1 MLTNKRFATLY
12 RHNDALWAQYFIQD
26 NHLLR
31 AHVEQP
37 PDVDLADFVERGSH
51 FSADAATRYGLSPY
65 GFEAS
70 YKLYVTAVAE
80 GRAES
85 RRRAAEYQ
93 HRRRKTRCQTVCGT
107 LWIVCVPLLAAL
119 FAFLVML
126 GLAYDNT
133 VSFTVSLAPIL
144 AYCLLF
150 PIVVALFFWHLG
162 PLLIY
167 LLIALAVP
175 LFLLPALYADGVMHP
190 SYHLVLIPW
199 YLLVV
204 SLALLGWD
212 GAISSRRAAE
222 MSRRKGLTRGCK
234 NTRRLTDAGSLVQS
248 THCEASSVALV
259 ALLMAVIA
267 GCVGLMWTLLPVAA
281 LVAAILLYGLT
292 RDGVICAFPGGHLVA
307 FVPLFVLCLLATGG
321 LLVFAGVISA
331 SFGGRRRRRW
341 EFDDGAGEVFQ
352 RMLKAEAQRW
362 RDEGREV
369 PAL

>member
-150 PIVVALFFWHLG
+150 PIVVALFFWLLG

-167 LLIALAVP
+167 LLVALSLPTVQVVAYPHFSGECHTDLHVFCFPAVGGQ
-175 LFLLPALYADGVMHP
+175 LLSLYADGVMHP

-199 YLLVV
+199 YLLVI
-204 SLALLGWD
+204 ALT
-212 GAISSRRAAE
+212 AY
-222 MSRRKGLTRGCK
+222 GL
-234 NTRRLTDAGSLVQS
+234 
-248 THCEASSVALV
+248 SSVP
-259 ALLMAVIA
+259 I
-267 GCVGLMWTLLPVAA
+267 GIIQSRHITQS
-281 LVAAILLYGLT
+281 
-292 RDGVICAFPGGHLVA
+292 H
-307 FVPLFVLCLLATGG
+307 
-321 LLVFAGVISA
+321 
-331 SFGGRRRRRW
+331 
-341 EFDDGAGEVFQ
+341 
-352 RMLKAEAQRW
+352 
-362 RDEGREV
+362 
-369 PAL
+369 